1 MVASVA
7 GGEGKCKWGWLFAE
21 GHGLFALSKE
31 LLVVSSHF
39 QHGWRFTSNHVV
51 LKDCNKKLSDD
62 AAFVIE
68 FQHSQQELKPE
79 ATCKKKKISVIQTK
93 QNKLTKFL

>member
-1 MVASVA
+1 M
-7 GGEGKCKWGWLFAE
+7 AE
-21 GHGLFALSKE
+21 RRGLFALSKE

-79 ATCKKKKISVIQTK
+79 ATRKEKK
-93 QNKLTKFL
+93 NKCYSGKTEQVNQIPLNFKPELVPKFRKLL